1 MNDFNFHII
10 FPSYSK
16 SLELAEKSLGMI
28 GTETG
33 NHNPPTKEFEEKVKL
48 LITRS
53 KICLLEE
60 SGQKSEAFEMEY
72 TKLSKFRRSRLSPFD
87 AKNVRKFLHIH
98 NKQSMN

>member
-1 MNDFNFHII
+1 MNDFNFPII

-60 SGQKSEAFEMEY
+60 SGQKSEAFEIAY
-72 TKLSKFRRSRLSPFD
+72 TKLSKFKRSRLSPFD
-87 AKNVRKFLHIH
+87 AKNVRKFLHVH
-98 NKQSMN
+98 KQNII

>member
-1 MNDFNFHII
+1 
-10 FPSYSK
+10 
-16 SLELAEKSLGMI
+16 MI

-60 SGQKSEAFEMEY
+60 SGQKSEAFEIAY
-72 TKLSKFRRSRLSPFD
+72 TKLSKFKRSRLSPFD